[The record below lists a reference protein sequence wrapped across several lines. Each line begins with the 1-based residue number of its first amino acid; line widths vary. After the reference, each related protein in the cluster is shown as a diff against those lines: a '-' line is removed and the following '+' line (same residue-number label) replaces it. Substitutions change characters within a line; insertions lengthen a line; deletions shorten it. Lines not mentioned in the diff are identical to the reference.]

1 MLHLR
6 RTTLLALAALM
17 LVQTAI
23 DRAHAHGT
31 SDSAEVVDAIWRI
44 QRVEFMYNSR
54 DVYYSCDAL
63 QYKIGAILKAVGAHH
78 EGIRVELRCI
88 GRFVNHAYGR
98 VTVAVP
104 AEATEENVIAATTF
118 DAQTRLLARMRKVT
132 LPTPADIERF
142 PASWQSVSLSRQRG
156 LKLESG
162 DCDLLQTLRRQ
173 VFPTM
178 PIRIESEALHC
189 GLGAGTGM
197 RPKLDVMALKPARA
211 TDYLSMQR

>member
-1 MLHLR
+1 MLSLR

-17 LVQTAI
+17 LAPIAI
-23 DRAHAHGT
+23 QRVHAHGT
-31 SDSAEVVDAIWRI
+31 SDSEQIVEAIWRI

-63 QYKIGAILKAVGAHH
+63 QYKIGAILRAVGAHH
-78 EGIRVELRCI
+78 RGVRVELRCM
-88 GRFVNHAYGR
+88 GRFVNHASGR

-104 AEATEENVIAATTF
+104 AQATEENVIAATTF
-118 DAQTRLLARMRKVT
+118 DAQTQLLARMRKVP

-162 DCDLLQTLRRQ
+162 DCDLLQALRRQ

-178 PIRIESEALHC
+178 PIHIVSEGLHC
-189 GLGAGTGM
+189 GLGAGGM
-197 RPKLDVMALKPARA
+197 RPKLDVMALKPVPTA
-211 TDYLSMQR
+211 DYLSMQR